1 MSNICRFYLFI
12 FILIGINIPLLSQ
25 SIHTGLK
32 SLSDNAEIILTG
44 KVTEQKSEWNTDR
57 SRIFT
62 KVTITVEEYLK
73 GSQNQGSITLTHP
86 GGEVDE
92 VGEIYSH
99 VPRFYDNEN
108 VLLFL
113 QKNKDNIGY
122 KVLEG
127 EVGKIS
133 LTVDKVT
140 GEKMTSDRKS
150 VSAYKKQIKSFVEQR

>member
-32 SLSDNAEIILTG
+32 SLSDNADIILTG
-44 KVTEQKSEWNTDR
+44 KVTQQKSEWNADR
-57 SRIFT
+57 TRIFT
-62 KVTITVEEYLK
+62 KVTVTVEEYLK
-73 GSQNQGSITLTHP
+73 GSQNQGSITIAHP

-113 QKNKDNIGY
+113 QKDGDNRNY

-127 EVGKIS
+127 ESGKIS
-133 LTVDKVT
+133 LTVDKMT
-140 GEKMTSDRKS
+140 GEKITSDRKN
-150 VSAYKKQIKSFVEQR
+150 VSAYKKQIKSFVEQQ

>member
-1 MSNICRFYLFI
+1 MSNVVRFNLFI

-44 KVTEQKSEWNTDR
+44 KVIEQKSEWNADR

-62 KVTITVEEYLK
+62 KVIVSVEEYLK
-73 GSQNQGSITLTHP
+73 GSQNQSRVTITHP

-113 QKNKDNIGY
+113 QKNKDNISY

-133 LTVDKVT
+133 LNVDKST
-140 GEKMTSDRKS
+140 GEKMTSDRKN
-150 VSAYKKQIKSFVEQR
+150 VSAYKKQIKSFVEQQ

>member
-32 SLSDNAEIILTG
+32 SLSDNADIILTG
-44 KVTEQKSEWNTDR
+44 KVTQQKSEWNADR
-57 SRIFT
+57 TRIFT
-62 KVTITVEEYLK
+62 KVTVTVEEYLK
-73 GSQNQGSITLTHP
+73 GSQNQGSITIAHP

-113 QKNKDNIGY
+113 QKDGDNRNY

-127 EVGKIS
+127 ESGKIS
-133 LTVDKVT
+133 LTVDKLT
-140 GEKMTSDRKS
+140 GEKITSDRKN
-150 VSAYKKQIKSFVEQR
+150 VSAYKKQIKSFVEQQ

>member
-32 SLSDNAEIILTG
+32 SLSDNADIILTG
-44 KVTEQKSEWNTDR
+44 KVTQQKSEWNADR
-57 SRIFT
+57 TRIFT
-62 KVTITVEEYLK
+62 KVTVTVEEYLK
-73 GSQNQGSITLTHP
+73 GSQNQSIIIIAHP

-113 QKNKDNIGY
+113 QKDGDNRSY

-127 EVGKIS
+127 ESGKIS
-133 LTVDKVT
+133 LTVDKLT
-140 GEKMTSDRKS
+140 GEKITSDRKN
-150 VSAYKKQIKSFVEQR
+150 VSAYKKQIKSFVEQQ